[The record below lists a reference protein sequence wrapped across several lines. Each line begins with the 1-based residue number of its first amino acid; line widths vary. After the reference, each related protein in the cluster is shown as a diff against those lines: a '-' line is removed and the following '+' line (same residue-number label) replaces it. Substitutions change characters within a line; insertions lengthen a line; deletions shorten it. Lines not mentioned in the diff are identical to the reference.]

1 MSEEL
6 TTQTKDSTAEMAEY
20 IGQAI
25 DETFAA
31 LIESRDSQYAAAIA
45 PLDAE
50 RESLS
55 QEHTAIGE
63 AAQNLAELLPA
74 RARVAQAEHDR
85 LLLAGDRAGAGVK
98 LAEQKEAEHAAEAM
112 RARQRE
118 ISNRIEA
125 IGEIKREQARR
136 IFADWYLDCQK
147 VIRPIEH
154 GFFVVLLDG
163 LQKSFFDFQNVTDTG
178 GDGVLNTLFKLG
190 HITNLTAHEHS
201 QEWTAGRKWYGGR
214 R

>member
-1 MSEEL
+1 M
-6 TTQTKDSTAEMAEY
+6 QTKDSTAKMSEY
-20 IGQAI
+20 VGQVI

-31 LIESRDSQYAAAIA
+31 LIERRDSQYAAAIA

-55 QEHTAIGE
+55 QEHADIGE

-85 LLLAGDRAGAGVK
+85 LLLAGDREGAAVK
-98 LAEQKEAEHAAEAM
+98 LSEQKEAEHAPEAM

-118 ISNRIEA
+118 ISNRLEKITEM
-125 IGEIKREQARR
+125 KRATARR
-136 IFADWYLDCQK
+136 IFEEWYPDCQK
-147 VIRPIEH
+147 VVR
-154 GFFVVLLDG
+154 VLERG
-163 LQKSFFDFQNVTDTG
+163 LFIVALEALRKSFFDFQSLTDTG
-178 GDGVLNTLFKLG
+178 GDGVRNTLFHQD
-190 HITNLTAHEHS
+190 HIAGLTAGERS
-201 QEWTAGRKWYGGR
+201 EEWQTAVRWYGR

>member
-1 MSEEL
+1 M
-6 TTQTKDSTAEMAEY
+6 QTKDITAEMAEY

-31 LIESRDSQYAAAIA
+31 LIERRDSQYAAAIA

-55 QEHTAIGE
+55 QEHAAIGE

-85 LLLAGDRAGAGVK
+85 LLLAGDREGAAVK
-98 LAEQKEAEHAAEAM
+98 LAEQKKAEDAPEAM

-125 IGEIKREQARR
+125 ITEEKKEQARR
-136 IFADWYLDCQK
+136 IFADWYPDCQQ
-147 VIRPIEH
+147 VVRIIEH
-154 GFFVVLLDG
+154 GLFVTVLDG
-163 LQKSFFDFQNVTDTG
+163 LRKSFFDFQSLTDTG
-178 GDGVLNTLFKLG
+178 GDGVRNTLFHQD
-190 HITNLTAHEHS
+190 HIAALTAGERS
-201 QEWTAGRKWYGGR
+201 PEWQTAVRWYGVR